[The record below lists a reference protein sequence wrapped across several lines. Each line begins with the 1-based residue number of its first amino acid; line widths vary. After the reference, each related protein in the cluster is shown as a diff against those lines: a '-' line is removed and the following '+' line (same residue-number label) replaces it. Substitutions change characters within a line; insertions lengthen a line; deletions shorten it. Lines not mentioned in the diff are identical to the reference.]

1 MSFNLHFNLQIEM
14 PKCKSRSEMGLLN
27 TLQNEKCEVLMEHA
41 ACSHVRDHAV
51 NVQAA
56 YANLYTTVQGLLSK
70 TEKSVSDFT
79 DFNRMKAEFDE
90 WFQLAN
96 GTAQDAASGT
106 GTVPGTPVGIKERV
120 DQLKNVTA
128 RMTEGQHH
136 LNCLTEAFSALLSMT
151 SDSEVDKIRSTV
163 NEAKLDYETLSN
175 FLSKNLLAL
184 QEVYQ
189 KSEDLRANVKSLDK
203 WLSDIKIVL
212 EEPFNSLGELCEMKT
227 ILEKYRNISG
237 EMAKREDELRAL
249 ESSANDL
256 PGHDSDVTLI
266 AELQRELGSQKI
278 TCDKL
283 MASTG
288 KEIEDNN
295 SYSQSLQEVE
305 KWLLQMNFQLMAHN
319 SLYITSRDQTEE
331 QVEHHEDL
339 MGQIRGHQLTLDA
352 VREEGS
358 ARVARYV
365 RERPEMKRRIEK
377 QHQNFQESYNSLLQT
392 GTQIKNRLADSMAKF
407 QEYEDALDNIAKNL
421 EALEPKIK
429 GDSEEIENLNVQDEF
444 ESMRAIHN
452 RLQAEKALLQ
462 TAVQAC
468 EMASASISRPGT
480 PIKDDSDANAAPARE
495 VGIKLKLEELIDR
508 VEGRMTELG
517 SQVTEMEGVQKT
529 KEALD
534 AWIANQ
540 GHYSVLS

>member
-1 MSFNLHFNLQIEM
+1 ME
-14 PKCKSRSEMGLLN
+14 GL
-27 TLQNEKCEVLMEHA
+27 NERCEVLMEQA

-96 GTAQDAASGT
+96 GTAQDAASGSKD
-106 GTVPGTPVGIKERV
+106 GDPGTPGIKERV

-136 LNCLTEAFSALLSMT
+136 LNCLTEAFSALLSIT
-151 SDSEVDKIRSTV
+151 SEYEVDKIRQTV
-163 NEAKLDYETLSN
+163 NESKLNYDSLSN

-189 KSEDLRANVKSLDK
+189 KSEELRANVKSSEK

-212 EEPFNSLGELCEMKT
+212 GEPFNSLGELCEMKT

-237 EMAKREDELRAL
+237 EMAKREDELSTL
-249 ESSANDL
+249 ESGAKDL
-256 PGHDSDVTLI
+256 SGHDNEVTLI
-266 AELQRELGSQKI
+266 AELQKELESQKI
-278 TCDKL
+278 LCDK
-283 MASTG
+283 MIASTE
-288 KEIEDNN
+288 KEIEENN
-295 SYSQSLQEVE
+295 SYGQSLQEVE

-319 SLYITSRDQTEE
+319 SLYITSRDQTQE
-331 QVEHHEDL
+331 QIEHHEDL
-339 MGQIRGHQLTLDA
+339 MGQIRGNQQTLDA

-358 ARVARYV
+358 AQVERYV
-365 RERPEMKRRIEK
+365 HDRPEMKSRIEK
-377 QHQNFQESYNSLLQT
+377 HHQNFQESYNSLLQT

-407 QEYEDALDNIAKNL
+407 QEYEDALDNIAKTL
-421 EALEPKIK
+421 EALEPQTKR
-429 GDSEEIENLNVQDEF
+429 GDPEEEEEPLSAHDEF
-444 ESMRAIHN
+444 ENMRAIHN

-468 EMASASISRPGT
+468 EMATASISRPGT

-508 VEGRMTELG
+508 VEVRMTELG

-540 GHYSVLS
+540 GRFSVLLGDSS